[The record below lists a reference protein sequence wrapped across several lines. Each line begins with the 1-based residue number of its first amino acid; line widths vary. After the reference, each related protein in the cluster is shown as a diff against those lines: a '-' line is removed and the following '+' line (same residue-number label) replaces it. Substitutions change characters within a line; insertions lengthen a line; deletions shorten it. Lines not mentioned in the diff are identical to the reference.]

1 MPPATGGD
9 WRLAPRREPLPA
21 PSIRSRQS
29 MIVQLFG
36 PVFDLV
42 GDGGFKAFT
51 FSWFTLKYG
60 NVIEMILVVL
70 IFVVGMFINLPGG
83 KAATRRHG
91 R

>member
-1 MPPATGGD
+1 M
-9 WRLAPRREPLPA
+9 RLSRRAARPGLVW
-21 PSIRSRQS
+21 IGRSERRAE
-29 MIVQLFG
+29 MIVQLWG

-70 IFVVGMFINLPGG
+70 IFVVGMFINLPSR
-83 KAATRRHG
+83 KAETGRHE

>member
-1 MPPATGGD
+1 
-9 WRLAPRREPLPA
+9 
-21 PSIRSRQS
+21 
-29 MIVQLFG
+29 MIIQLWG

-51 FSWFTLKYG
+51 FSWFTLKYS

-83 KAATRRHG
+83 KTATRKHG

>member
-1 MPPATGGD
+1 
-9 WRLAPRREPLPA
+9 
-21 PSIRSRQS
+21 
-29 MIVQLFG
+29 MIVQLWG

-70 IFVVGMFINLPGG
+70 IFVVGMFINLPSK
-83 KAATRRHG
+83 KAETGRHK

>member
-1 MPPATGGD
+1 
-9 WRLAPRREPLPA
+9 
-21 PSIRSRQS
+21 
-29 MIVQLFG
+29 MIVQLWG

-70 IFVVGMFINLPGG
+70 IFIVGMFINLPGG
-83 KAATRRHG
+83 KAETG
-91 R
+91 RDQR

>member
-1 MPPATGGD
+1 
-9 WRLAPRREPLPA
+9 
-21 PSIRSRQS
+21 
-29 MIVQLFG
+29 MIVQLLG

-51 FSWFTLKYG
+51 FSWFTLKYA

-83 KAATRRHG
+83 KAEDAGAPAMTG
-91 R
+91 RAVCSCARAARGVR

>member
-1 MPPATGGD
+1 M
-9 WRLAPRREPLPA
+9 W
-21 PSIRSRQS
+21 
-29 MIVQLFG
+29 G

-70 IFVVGMFINLPGG
+70 IFLAGMFINLPSG
-83 KAATRRHG
+83 KAETGRRQ

>member
-1 MPPATGGD
+1 
-9 WRLAPRREPLPA
+9 
-21 PSIRSRQS
+21 
-29 MIVQLFG
+29 MIVQLWG

-70 IFVVGMFINLPGG
+70 IFVVGMFINLPSR
-83 KAATRRHG
+83 KAETGRHE

>member
-1 MPPATGGD
+1 
-9 WRLAPRREPLPA
+9 
-21 PSIRSRQS
+21 

-51 FSWFTLKYG
+51 FSWFTLKIG
-60 NVIEMILVVL
+60 NVIEMTLVVL

-83 KAATRRHG
+83 KIKTPEDKR
-91 R
+91 

>member
-1 MPPATGGD
+1 MPS
-9 WRLAPRREPLPA
+9 PRGRRCGLLWVG
-21 PSIRSRQS
+21 RSERACR
-29 MIVQLFG
+29 MIVQLWG

-70 IFVVGMFINLPGG
+70 IFVVGMFVNLPGG
-83 KAATRRHG
+83 KAETGRHE

>member
-1 MPPATGGD
+1 
-9 WRLAPRREPLPA
+9 
-21 PSIRSRQS
+21 
-29 MIVQLFG
+29 MIVQLWG

-60 NVIEMILVVL
+60 NDIEMILVVL
-70 IFVVGMFINLPGG
+70 IVLAGMFINLPCG
-83 KAATRRHG
+83 KAETGRRQ

>member
-1 MPPATGGD
+1 
-9 WRLAPRREPLPA
+9 
-21 PSIRSRQS
+21 
-29 MIVQLFG
+29 MIIQLWG

-83 KAATRRHG
+83 KTQTPEGISDERPRRCVAHPG
-91 R
+91 QAG

>member
-1 MPPATGGD
+1 MNEVTVVRGAACSGSSVG
-9 WRLAPRREPLPA
+9 RACR
-21 PSIRSRQS
+21 
-29 MIVQLFG
+29 MIVQLWG

-70 IFVVGMFINLPGG
+70 IFLVGMFINLPSGRAETG
-83 KAATRRHG
+83 RHQ
-91 R
+91 

>member
-1 MPPATGGD
+1 
-9 WRLAPRREPLPA
+9 
-21 PSIRSRQS
+21 
-29 MIVQLFG
+29 MIVQLWG

-70 IFVVGMFINLPGG
+70 IFLAGMFINLPSG
-83 KAATRRHG
+83 KAETGRRQ